1 MKFAGKLMGLEN
13 ILLSEV
19 TQAQKKQKNHKW
31 YVLTDKCTLF
41 QKLRVC
47 KIQSTNCRK
56 LRKKEDQSVDA
67 FFLHRRGNKIITGG
81 RGSKRPRKE
90 RIREEKNGEQDQ
102 VWEGK
107 GEKYRGSGNCI
118 EI

>member
-1 MKFAGKLMGLEN
+1 M
-13 ILLSEV
+13 
-19 TQAQKKQKNHKW
+19 
-31 YVLTDKCTLF
+31 
-41 QKLRVC
+41 
-47 KIQSTNCRK
+47 
-56 LRKKEDQSVDA
+56 DA
-67 FFLHRRGNKIITGG
+67 SILHRIGNKIITGG
-81 RGSKRPRKE
+81 RGSKRTGKE